1 MWKRLS
7 PPPPQST
14 KNPSCHLPEAIFIVE
29 AFLGLTLYSGL
40 VRSRG
45 ERLSLC
51 NPGLPQSTARPEGSL
66 PLQSTAR
73 PEGSLSPQSTGRPE
87 GLPHGAGRPGVAENR
102 GTRYGAGQATCR
114 QGNAPEDVVRG
125 CSHPGFPPLCSQYY
139 CSECRTVRRD
149 GRRVRKQGPHQSE
162 TQAS

>member
-51 NPGLPQSTARPEGSL
+51 NSGLPQSTARLEGSL

-73 PEGSLSPQSTGRPE
+73 PEG
-87 GLPHGAGRPGVAENR
+87 LPHGARRPGVAENR
-102 GTRYGAGQATCR
+102 GTCYGAGQATCG
-114 QGNAPEDVVRG
+114 QGNAPQDVVRG

-149 GRRVRKQGPHQSE
+149 RRRVRKRGPHQSQ